1 MQNLFSIGQTHSTRR
16 APGSHKSATAP
27 TAYVTRHAVSTY
39 RRHVATLLGAAPCKT
54 FGACFQLAVTR
65 STILNEQ
72 EARACTRRA
81 RRGAGVGGS
90 QHYRYDGSGRAG
102 LVAVATG
109 SSCAD
114 PHDEAC
120 AECAGGAPPA
130 RIVLAAL
137 VLSRRHRRRSPPAA
151 RRRVEDDIGCS
162 RPPVRYDWT
171 SAGSVAC
178 CVLVLCVKEPH
189 VSPCSGASSLVT
201 HTLRLT
207 TKHFHAHEKNITHGR
222 EAGTRVGLSRRL
234 VAAYSSR
241 PWRPPAPSSCA
252 LPLPTPSSNTPTW
265 PRP

>member
-1 MQNLFSIGQTHSTRR
+1 MVTRAGFMQNLFSIGQTHRTRR

-39 RRHVATLLGAAPCKT
+39 RRHVATLLGAAPCGT

-90 QHYRYDGSGRAG
+90 QHYRYDDSGRAG

-120 AECAGGAPPA
+120 AERAGGAPPA

-151 RRRVEDDIGCS
+151 RCRAEDARCWARR
-162 RPPVRYDWT
+162 
-171 SAGSVAC
+171 A
-178 CVLVLCVKEPH
+178 
-189 VSPCSGASSLVT
+189 
-201 HTLRLT
+201 
-207 TKHFHAHEKNITHGR
+207 
-222 EAGTRVGLSRRL
+222 
-234 VAAYSSR
+234 
-241 PWRPPAPSSCA
+241 
-252 LPLPTPSSNTPTW
+252 
-265 PRP
+265 